1 MSNLGNKHSMI
12 SIRRAYE
19 DPSEDDGYR
28 VLVDRLWPR
37 GRSKE
42 SLKLDH
48 WARELAPTDELRKWF
63 AHDPQH
69 WEVFKQRYR
78 SELTEVEKLR
88 QMQLLL
94 VNAAGRPITL
104 VYGAKDE
111 QHNQAVVLREV
122 MSKLHLRYNHYSILD
137 R

>member
-1 MSNLGNKHSMI
+1 MSNLGNKRPMI

-19 DPSEDDGYR
+19 EPSKDDGYR
-28 VLVDRLWPR
+28 ILVDRLWPR

-42 SLKLDH
+42 SLKLDQ

-63 AHDPQH
+63 GHDPQH
-69 WEVFKQRYR
+69 WEVFQQRYR
-78 SELTEVEKLR
+78 SELAETEKLQ

-94 VNAAGRPITL
+94 ADATGRPITL
-104 VYGAKDE
+104 IYGAKDE

-122 MSKLHLRYNHYSILD
+122 MSKLRLK
-137 R
+137 

>member
-1 MSNLGNKHSMI
+1 MPNPDNKRPVI

-19 DPSEDDGYR
+19 EPSDDDGYR

-37 GRSKE
+37 GRSKG
-42 SLKLDH
+42 SLKLDQ

-63 AHDPQH
+63 GHDPKH
-69 WEVFKQRYR
+69 WEVFQQRYR
-78 SELTEVEKLR
+78 SELGAADQLE

-94 VNAAGRPITL
+94 ANAAGRPITL

-111 QHNQAVVLREV
+111 QHNQALVLQEV
-122 MSKLHLRYNHYSILD
+122 MSKLQPKL
-137 R
+137 